1 MMYLQVGGDLEEI
14 ILFKKYHHFNTW
26 KARSPGHVS
35 NIITEQ
41 LREMETREPE
51 DSERQDQDLVFLVLV
66 ASLLCLLTGWCLFTA
81 DTQHDLMA
89 AFLWLSSLTLVVSV
103 VKLQLQRRE
112 KQHSQHIFILHT

>member
-26 KARSPGHVS
+26 KARSPAHDS

-51 DSERQDQDLVFLVLV
+51 DSEPRDQDLVFLVLV
-66 ASLLCLLTGWCLFTA
+66 ASLLCLLTGWCLFHGCIFY
-81 DTQHDLMA
+81 QEILIMPR
-89 AFLWLSSLTLVVSV
+89 SLGGESLFCLGPGP
-103 VKLQLQRRE
+103 K
-112 KQHSQHIFILHT
+112 